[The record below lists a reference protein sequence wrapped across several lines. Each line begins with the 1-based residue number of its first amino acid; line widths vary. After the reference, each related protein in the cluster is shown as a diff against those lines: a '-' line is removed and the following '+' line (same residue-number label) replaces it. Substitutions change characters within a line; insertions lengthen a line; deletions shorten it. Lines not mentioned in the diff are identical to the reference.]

1 MSSNEELR
9 LSHEAASLAERAR
22 ILTDKILAEDA
33 AGRVPDVALQQLMTA
48 AVKLYVASVET
59 QTHHLPPFAEGDV
72 TATEVAVA
80 ATSMLKAVEMEVFEL
95 GMWQVWGGS

>member
-1 MSSNEELR
+1 MSSNEELP

-22 ILTDKILAEDA
+22 ILTDKLLAEDA
-33 AGRVPDVALQQLMTA
+33 ASRVPDVALQQLMTA
-48 AVKLYVASVET
+48 AVKLYVAGAET
-59 QTHHLPPFAEGDV
+59 RTHQLPPFAEGDV

-95 GMWQVWGGS
+95 GMWQVWGSS

>member
-1 MSSNEELR
+1 MSSNEELQ

-22 ILTDKILAEDA
+22 ILADKILAEDA

-48 AVKLYVASVET
+48 AVKLYVASIEA
-59 QTHHLPPFAEGDV
+59 QARRLPPFAEGDI

-95 GMWQVWGGS
+95 GMWQVWGSS